1 MSVFPETSATLL
13 AKLSARITG
22 EDEAAWAR
30 FFELYEPAIRRF
42 VELRGMGGDPDDVVQ
57 EVFLR
62 LVDVLRAGRFA
73 PGAVPFRAY
82 LSTLI
87 RNQLVDLH
95 RRAVVRGEGRCV
107 PIAEDQVATPEQTA
121 LLLDLDWR
129 LARRRAA
136 VEHVLTK
143 TAVSAQSKAVYR
155 RYALEERPIG
165 EVAREFGLPR
175 NSVSQIKT
183 RLDRLVAAVE
193 REIGE

>member
-62 LVDVLRAGRFA
+62 LV
-73 PGAVPFRAY
+73 
-82 LSTLI
+82 
-87 RNQLVDLH
+87 
-95 RRAVVRGEGRCV
+95 
-107 PIAEDQVATPEQTA
+107 
-121 LLLDLDWR
+121 
-129 LARRRAA
+129 
-136 VEHVLTK
+136 
-143 TAVSAQSKAVYR
+143 
-155 RYALEERPIG
+155 
-165 EVAREFGLPR
+165 
-175 NSVSQIKT
+175 
-183 RLDRLVAAVE
+183 AAVE